1 LPNSSLRRFASGFPL
16 FLIILIVPPLMLG
29 TRTYPL
35 ITVDGSSMNPTYLN
49 GDILVYRGV
58 NAGDIPNG
66 TIIAYMPGDTGLVA
80 LDYLVRPIVV
90 HRIVGEVVQSDG
102 TVYYR
107 TKGDNNQFDD
117 PALVQSD
124 QVLGT
129 PVANVP
135 LLGLFVL
142 FLQSPQGLIFIIG
155 AAVFFYMAKND
166 REKKRDKDKKDLLAI
181 MARMSL
187 NGEMSLKQFEEFQLA
202 VEYGEELSPV
212 WLKNPVHASLAEW
225 MKSGGLTEDWK
236 EEPAKCPQCLQAAT
250 MIRGTKDYFLICPR
264 CSEKDDTTPLST
276 STPHLGSDEPDPFV
290 KHTMNDGEARGAMA
304 LVLALGRLVRRK
316 SRPTEDPGS

>member
-1 LPNSSLRRFASGFPL
+1 
-16 FLIILIVPPLMLG
+16 MMG

-35 ITVDGSSMNPTYLN
+35 IIVDGSSMNPTYLN
-49 GDILVYRGV
+49 GDILAYRGV
-58 NAGDIPNG
+58 SGNLPNG
-66 TIIAYMPGDTGLVA
+66 TVIAYMPGQTGLVA

-90 HRIVGEVVQSDG
+90 HRIVGVVVQSDG

-107 TKGDNNQFDD
+107 TKGDNNQYDD
-117 PALVQSD
+117 PALVRAD

-129 PVANVP
+129 PVTDVP
-135 LLGLFVL
+135 IAGLFVL
-142 FLQSPQGLIFIIG
+142 FLKSPQGLIFIIG

-166 REKKRDKDKKDLLAI
+166 RERKRDKNKKDLLAI

-187 NGEMSLKQFEEFQLA
+187 NGEMSQKQFEEFKLA
-202 VEYGEELSPV
+202 VEYGEELSPA

-236 EEPAKCPQCLQAAT
+236 EEPAKCPQCLRAAT

-264 CSEKDDTTPLST
+264 CVERDDTSTFPLAT
-276 STPHLGSDEPDPFV
+276 IHQGLDEPDPFV
-290 KHTMNDGEARGAMA
+290 KHTVNDGEARGAMA
-304 LVLALGRLVRRK
+304 LTLALGRLVRRK
-316 SRPTEDPGS
+316 SRPSQDPGS